1 MNKLI
6 IKTLLL
12 VLLPA
17 MACAEPPQGRPSS
30 MSEAFMMQLDANRDG
45 KVSKAEFLANEEK
58 QFDQM
63 DSNKDGNIDRA
74 EIEAME
80 KRMREQM
87 QKMRKQPAGKH

>member
-1 MNKLI
+1 MKKLLI
-6 IKTLLL
+6 PSLL

-17 MACAEPPQGRPSS
+17 LASAQPPSGRPSS
-30 MSEAFMMQLDANRDG
+30 MSEAFMMQLDANQDG

-58 QFDQM
+58 QFDKM
-63 DSNKDGNIDRA
+63 DSNKDGDIDRA

-87 QKMRKQPAGKH
+87 QKMRKHPTGNN